1 MYEVTLESVGS
12 CRVRRLLLSF
22 SYTNLTTGVE
32 SFSVFTMINKDKL
45 VPLHLLLSIHQ
56 RPGMKEH

>member
-22 SYTNLTTGVE
+22 RYTNLITGVE

-45 VPLHLLLSIHQ
+45 VPLHLLLSIYQ